1 MSVWLSSAHVRRVS
15 RPRIHFYSARLI
27 RGTYERAGRWASP
40 PVDDDPDFAVAAAAL
55 LGREDGRFA
64 VETAMS
70 ADEGLDRLDGGV
82 DGVISDYEMPGRT
95 GVEFA
100 DD

>member
-1 MSVWLSSAHVRRVS
+1 M
-15 RPRIHFYSARLI
+15 
-27 RGTYERAGRWASP
+27 
-40 PVDDDPDFAVAAAAL
+40 AAATL

-70 ADEGLDRLDGGV
+70 TDEGLDRLDGGV
-82 DGVISDYEMPGRT
+82 DAVISDYEMPGRT

>member
-1 MSVWLSSAHVRRVS
+1 MSEPGGGLC
-15 RPRIHFYSARLI
+15 LL
-27 RGTYERAGRWASP
+27 
-40 PVDDDPDFAVAAAAL
+40 VDDDPGFVVTAAAPL
-55 LGREDGRFA
+55 EREDGRFA

-70 ADEGLDRLDGGV
+70 ADEGLDRLDS
-82 DGVISDYEMPGRT
+82 VISDYEVPGRT

>member
-1 MSVWLSSAHVRRVS
+1 MSEPGGGLC
-15 RPRIHFYSARLI
+15 LL
-27 RGTYERAGRWASP
+27 
-40 PVDDDPDFAVAAAAL
+40 VDDDPDFPVTAAAL